1 MRTPPPAAARTAA
14 TALAV
19 AASTL
24 AAALASACATAPRG
38 AAPAPLAYE
47 RSPRHLE
54 RGAITVEP
62 SLTMYE
68 VVERRWP
75 TLIRGA
81 LPFTAAEL
89 AQTRDRFGV
98 YANGVFLGGPEALR
112 TFPAHQVEHAERVD
126 TVHEQ
131 MRFGRRHPAG
141 GVVLTLRDVRL
152 R

>member
-1 MRTPPPAAARTAA
+1 MRTPPPAAARRTAPA
-14 TALAV
+14 VALA
-19 AASTL
+19 AAAL
-24 AAALASACATAPRG
+24 AAALAPACATAP
-38 AAPAPLAYE
+38 APLAHE

-54 RGAITVEP
+54 RSAISVAS

-75 TLIRGA
+75 TLIRGE

-112 TFPAHQVEHAERVD
+112 TFPADHVEHAERVD
-126 TVHEQ
+126 RVYEQ

-141 GVVLTLRDVRL
+141 GVVLTLRDARP